1 MPMEIEMMDNL
12 DAGAKLRVVGIGG
25 GGNNALNN
33 MIEAGLRGVE
43 FISANTDLQALER
56 SRARVQLQLGRNLTR
71 GLGAGAD
78 PEVGR
83 QAALEDRDKIK
94 ELLAGSDMVFVTAGL
109 GGGTGTGGAP
119 VIAEVAK
126 ECGALTVA
134 IVTKPFDFEGKR
146 RMLQADEGVLELKKV
161 VDTLIVIPN
170 TRLRSLAPKNARF
183 ADMLKKADEVLL
195 YAVRGISDL
204 IVTPGLVNLDFAD
217 VRTIMSEMG
226 VALMGTGQ
234 ASGDNRAV
242 EAATRAINNPLLED
256 ISIEGARG
264 VLINITASSDITIDE
279 ISEASTF
286 IQEAAHDDCNI
297 IWGTV
302 IDDSMNEEMR
312 VTVIATGIGKQ
323 QQEQMMPV
331 PKVVNAAGSFGGGLS
346 TGGGGGPAMTG
357 GGGSFDPSNIDH
369 IDLPRFQ
376 RSTLKEQPA
385 AAKPAKRGFLSNIT
399 DLDVPTFLRRQA
411 D

>member
-1 MPMEIEMMDNL
+1 MTMEIEMMDNL

-25 GGNNALNN
+25 GGGNALNN

-43 FISANTDLQALER
+43 FIVANTDLQALER

-94 ELLAGSDMVFVTAGL
+94 ELLSGSDMVFVTAGL

-126 ECGALTVA
+126 EAGALTVA
-134 IVTKPFDFEGKR
+134 IVTKPFDFEGKK
-146 RMLQADEGVLELKKV
+146 RMLQADEGVAELKKV

-234 ASGDNRAV
+234 ASGDDRALQ
-242 EAATRAINNPLLED
+242 AAQRAINNPLLED
-256 ISIEGARG
+256 ITIDGARG
-264 VLINITASSDITIDE
+264 VLINITASSDISIDE
-279 ISEASTF
+279 VSEASTF
-286 IQEAAHDDCNI
+286 IQEAAHDEANI

-302 IDDSMNEEMR
+302 IDDSLGDEMR
-312 VTVIATGIGKQ
+312 VTVIATGIGNQK
-323 QQEQMMPV
+323 EAQMPM
-331 PKVVNAAGSFGGGLS
+331 PKVVNGSMSMSG
-346 TGGGGGPAMTG
+346 
-357 GGGSFDPSNIDH
+357 FDPSSIDH
-369 IDLPRFQ
+369 IDLPRYQ
-376 RSTLKEQPA
+376 RSNQGEKPAPA
-385 AAKPAKRGFLSNIT
+385 AKARRFGGREAG

>member
-43 FISANTDLQALER
+43 FICANTDLQALER

-94 ELLAGSDMVFVTAGL
+94 ELLSGSDMVFVTAGL

-146 RMLQADEGVLELKKV
+146 RLAQAEEGVQELKKV

-256 ISIEGARG
+256 ITIEGARG
-264 VLINITASSDITIDE
+264 VLINITASSEITIDE

-286 IQEAAHDDCNI
+286 IQEAAHEDCNI

-312 VTVIATGIGKQ
+312 VTVIATGIGNK
-323 QQEQMMPV
+323 QQEQIL
-331 PKVVNAAGSFGGGLS
+331 PKVVN
-346 TGGGGGPAMTG
+346 GGGGMSINAVSSG
-357 GGGSFDPSNIDH
+357 FDPSNIDH
-369 IDLPRFQ
+369 IDLPRYQ
-376 RSTLKEQPA
+376 RNTVKEQA
-385 AAKPAKRGFLSNIT
+385 VSAKPAKRGFLREMA

>member
-1 MPMEIEMMDNL
+1 MSMEIQMVDNL
-12 DAGAKLRVVGIGG
+12 DASAKLRVVGIGG

-33 MIEAGLRGVE
+33 MIAEGLKGVE
-43 FISANTDLQALER
+43 FIAANTDLQALEH
-56 SRARVQLQLGRNLTR
+56 SKARVHLQLGQNLTR

-126 ECGALTVA
+126 EVGALTVA
-134 IVTKPFDFEGKR
+134 VVTKPFDFEGKR
-146 RMLQADEGVLELKKV
+146 RLQQAEHGVEELKKV

-170 TRLRSLAPKNARF
+170 VRLRSLAPKNARF

-204 IVTPGLVNLDFAD
+204 IITPGLINLDFAD
-217 VRTIMSEMG
+217 VRTVMSEMG
-226 VALMGTGQ
+226 VALMGTGE
-234 ASGDNRAV
+234 ASGDDRALQ
-242 EAATRAINNPLLED
+242 AATRAINNPLLED
-256 ISIEGARG
+256 ITIDGARG
-264 VLINITASSDITIDE
+264 VLVNITASDEITIDE
-279 ISEASTF
+279 VSEASTF
-286 IQEAAHDDCNI
+286 IQEAAHEDANI

-302 IDDSMNEEMR
+302 IDKGLGESMR
-312 VTVIATGIGKQ
+312 VTVIATGIGQ
-323 QQEQMMPV
+323 MEQAREV
-331 PKVVNAAGSFGGGLS
+331 KRVAVGGAGEMDISEIDENNVRKFRRSSASLRGFHS
-346 TGGGGGPAMTG
+346 PGPAQ
-357 GGGSFDPSNIDH
+357 GS
-369 IDLPRFQ
+369 LPRD
-376 RSTLKEQPA
+376 S
-385 AAKPAKRGFLSNIT
+385 S
-399 DLDVPTFLRRQA
+399 DLDWPAFLRRQA

>member
-1 MPMEIEMMDNL
+1 MSMEIQMVDNL
-12 DAGAKLRVVGIGG
+12 NASAKLRVVGIGG

-33 MIEAGLRGVE
+33 MIIAGLQGVE
-43 FISANTDLQALER
+43 FIAANTDLQALER
-56 SRARVQLQLGRNLTR
+56 SQARVQLQLGRNLTR

-126 ECGALTVA
+126 EVGALTVA
-134 IVTKPFDFEGKR
+134 VVTKPFDFEGKR
-146 RMLQADEGVLELKKV
+146 RLRQAEEGVEELKKV

-170 TRLRSLAPKNARF
+170 IRLRSLAPKNARF

-204 IVTPGLVNLDFAD
+204 IMTPGLINLDFAD
-217 VRTIMSEMG
+217 VRTVMAEMG
-226 VALMGTGQ
+226 VALMGTGE
-234 ASGDNRAV
+234 ASGDDRALQ
-242 EAATRAINNPLLED
+242 AANRAINNPLLED
-256 ISIEGARG
+256 ITIQGARG
-264 VLINITASSDITIDE
+264 VLVNITASADITIE
-279 ISEASTF
+279 EVSEASTF
-286 IQEAAHDDCNI
+286 IQEAAHEDANI

-302 IDDSMNEEMR
+302 IDESMENRMR
-312 VTVIATGIGKQ
+312 LTVIATGIGEPQ
-323 QQEQMMPV
+323 QHRELKRV
-331 PKVVNAAGSFGGGLS
+331 AAGGGEVDIS
-346 TGGGGGPAMTG
+346 E
-357 GGGSFDPSNIDH
+357 IDH
-369 IDLPRFQ
+369 LKPPTYRRNTNASLGHLSPLPRGGQ
-376 RSTLKEQPA
+376 APRDT
-385 AAKPAKRGFLSNIT
+385 N
-399 DLDVPTFLRRQA
+399 DLDWPAFLRRQA

>member
-1 MPMEIEMMDNL
+1 MAMEIEMMDNL
-12 DAGAKLRVVGIGG
+12 NAGAKLRVLGIGG
-25 GGNNALNN
+25 GGNNAVNN

-43 FISANTDLQALER
+43 FIAANSDLQALEN
-56 SRARVQLQLGRNLTR
+56 SKARVHLQLGRNLTR

-94 ELLAGSDMVFVTAGL
+94 ELLTGSDMVFITAGL

-119 VIAEVAK
+119 IVAEVAK
-126 ECGALTVA
+126 EVAALTVA
-134 IVTKPFDFEGKR
+134 VVTKPFDFEGKR
-146 RMLQADEGVLELKKV
+146 RMRQALEGVEELKKV

-183 ADMLKKADEVLL
+183 TDMLKKADEVLL
-195 YAVRGISDL
+195 YAVKGISDL
-204 IVTPGLVNLDFAD
+204 IISPGRINLDFAD

-234 ASGDNRAV
+234 ASGDERALQ
-242 EAATRAINNPLLED
+242 AAQKAIANPLLED
-256 ISIEGARG
+256 ISIDGAHG
-264 VLINITASSDITIDE
+264 VLVNITGSEEMTIDE
-279 ISEASTF
+279 ISEASGF
-286 IQEAAHDDCNI
+286 IQEAAHEDANI

-302 IDDSMNEEMR
+302 IDENMGDDIR
-312 VTVIATGIGKQ
+312 VTVIATGIGAM
-323 QQEQMMPV
+323 QE
-331 PKVVNAAGSFGGGLS
+331 KGEIRRVVN
-346 TGGGGGPAMTG
+346 GPDI
-357 GGGSFDPSNIDH
+357 DPTVIDH
-369 IDLPRFQ
+369 MDLPRYR
-376 RSTLKEQPA
+376 RSVASQPNSGGA
-385 AAKPAKRGFLSNIT
+385 RPRSVPMRDPD